1 MIERAVKAEPENPA
15 YLDSLGWIRF
25 KTGRFADAVEALEK
39 AVKLLPQPDATV
51 LDHLADVLSALGRK
65 DEAKEL
71 WRRSI
76 AIEASDAVKR
86 KLEAAP

>member
-1 MIERAVKAEPENPA
+1 
-15 YLDSLGWIRF
+15 
-25 KTGRFADAVEALEK
+25 
-39 AVKLLPQPDATV
+39 
-51 LDHLADVLSALGRK
+51 VLSALGRK

-86 KLEAAP
+86 KLEATP